1 MKKKHNIL
9 YTKEHITIPV
19 VETRS
24 AGMPSWCPFRGQ
36 CMMLRTIFGAPQKPI
51 SLLLED
57 GTDAEAELKVRDVRP
72 AAKNFCMFCDDGGS
86 LPYHRLLNS
95 CREARKYNTANMT
108 AADMYRLSGGRPGV
122 YDYAAVRYA
131 VYIGHNIDPDEPVIL
146 PDYYHVMKERTR
158 WI

>member
-36 CMMLRTIFGAPQKPI
+36 CMMLRTIFGGPQKPI

-57 GTDAEAELKVRDVRP
+57 GTDAGTELKVRDVRP
-72 AAKNFCMFCDDGGS
+72 AAKNFCMFFDDG
-86 LPYHRLLNS
+86 LPPYRSLNS

-131 VYIGHNIDPDEPVIL
+131 VYIGHIIDPSEPVIL
-146 PDYYHVMKERTR
+146 SYK
-158 WI
+158 

>member
-1 MKKKHNIL
+1 MKKRHNIL
-9 YTKEHITIPV
+9 YTKELTIPV

-51 SLLLED
+51 SLQLED
-57 GTDAEAELKVRDVRP
+57 GTDAVAELKVRDVRP
-72 AAKNFCMFCDDGGS
+72 AARNFCMFCDDG
-86 LPYHRLLNS
+86 LPYHRWSLNS

-131 VYIGHNIDPDEPVIL
+131 VYIGHIINPDEPVIL
-146 PDYYHVMKERTR
+146 SYK
-158 WI
+158 